1 MLAVDGYSVVLGLAM
16 TGQQRAEDELRQAL
30 SRLAPKGAE
39 YESFLANHGP
49 MAAEAILRLDL
60 GDHIEPWLEHYLP
73 RLDDA
78 PEPRGLLTEETW
90 LDHLGDVR
98 SAGDWQ
104 RLFERELAEHD
115 WQSVVRTWWPRLLP
129 GLAASAAHGVIRTCH
144 AVRTLLLTDSRDTD
158 PLFIDELARGL
169 GLWASRF
176 HYLPGTGDVRGN
188 LPPVPALAALPRL
201 DRDVPGAGPG
211 IVGRLDALVTRTD
224 LPVALQLAALA
235 EDPQAALWSLA
246 QAGSRVL
253 AAREDAPI
261 AFCHTVTTP
270 AAVCMALPVLPDEVI
285 RATVVTTW
293 RMVGSIVAAFASPR
307 DATES
312 QPPAADGIDIGEIRR
327 QLPHLAVE
335 HGDEHVIKLTEAALR
350 THAATADI
358 TPLVAAERMRH
369 RIPRLGVL

>member
-1 MLAVDGYSVVLGLAM
+1 MLGVDEHTIDLGLAM
-16 TGQQRAEDELRQAL
+16 TGQQPAEDELRQAL

-49 MAAEAILRLDL
+49 MAAEALLRLDL
-60 GDHIEPWLEHYLP
+60 GDQIEPWLEQYLP
-73 RLDDA
+73 RLDDV
-78 PEPRGLLTEETW
+78 PEPRGLLTEQTW

-104 RLFERELAEHD
+104 LLFGRELAEHD

-129 GLAASAAHGVIRTCH
+129 GMAASAAHGVIRTCH
-144 AVRTLLLTDSRDTD
+144 GVRTLLLSDSRDPD
-158 PLFIDELARGL
+158 PLFVDELARGL

-176 HYLPGTGDVRGN
+176 HYLPGTGDVRGS

-201 DRDVPGAGPG
+201 DLDVPGAGPG
-211 IVGRLDALVTRTD
+211 IVGRLDALVTRAD
-224 LPVALQLAALA
+224 LPKALELVRLAD
-235 EDPQAALWSLA
+235 DPAAALWSLA

-285 RATVVTTW
+285 RDTVVTTW

-307 DATES
+307 SAAES
-312 QPPAADGIDIGEIRR
+312 ESPAADDIDIGKVRQ
-327 QLPHLAVE
+327 QLPYLAVE

-350 THAATADI
+350 THAATADV

-369 RIPRLGVL
+369 RIPPRRAR

>member
-1 MLAVDGYSVVLGLAM
+1 M
-16 TGQQRAEDELRQAL
+16 TGQQRGEDDLRQAL
-30 SRLAPKGAE
+30 LRLAPTGAE
-39 YESFLANHGP
+39 YASFLANHGP
-49 MAAEAILRLDL
+49 MAAEVMLRLDL
-60 GDHIEPWLEHYLP
+60 GDQIEPWLEQYLP

-104 RLFERELAEHD
+104 RLFGRELAERD
-115 WQSVVRTWWPRLLP
+115 WQSVVRTWWPRLVP

-144 AVRTLLLTDSRDTD
+144 AVRTLLLSDSRDPD
-158 PLFIDELARGL
+158 PLFVDELARGL

-176 HYLPGTGDVRGN
+176 HYLPGAGDVRGS

-201 DRDVPGAGPG
+201 GHDVPGAGPG
-211 IVGRLDALVTRTD
+211 IVGRLDALVTRAD
-224 LPVALQLAALA
+224 LPVALQLARLA
-235 EDPQAALWSLA
+235 DDPQAALWSLA

-253 AAREDAPI
+253 AARDDAPI

-270 AAVCMALPVLPDEVI
+270 AAVTMALPVLPDEVI

-307 DATES
+307 DATEGE
-312 QPPAADGIDIGEIRR
+312 PPAADGIDIAEVRR
-327 QLPHLAVE
+327 ELPYLAVE

-350 THAATADI
+350 TQAATADV

-369 RIPRLGVL
+369 RIPRLRAL